1 MPTEHVAHSRLPILL
16 LHLRGGQA
24 QSVPEGFRSGLRAA
38 LGADQLDGGAGVT
51 GCFKLSYLHGMK
63 LAMVTRS
70 DGWNP
75 GPQ

>member
-1 MPTEHVAHSRLPILL
+1 MLL
-16 LHLRGGQA
+16 NLRGCT
-24 QSVPEGFRSGLRAA
+24 A
-38 LGADQLDGGAGVT
+38 LGSERSELLSRDGQLDGGAGVT

-70 DGWNP
+70 GGWNP

>member
-1 MPTEHVAHSRLPILL
+1 MIMSPELCAHSRLP
-16 LHLRGGQA
+16 RNAVESPG
-24 QSVPEGFRSGLRAA
+24 RTA
-38 LGADQLDGGAGVT
+38 LGSECSKLLSRAGQLDGGAGVT

-70 DGWNP
+70 GGWNP